1 MLAFPIA
8 LKNKYHPQGAR
19 SIEDGVPGAVGAVG
33 DDDKEEVGVEEEEEE
48 EERIRSDSGSG
59 SGDCSPGMTKDL
71 MRVLRPYEAAD
82 MSRRLDKPGHVLHV
96 LYTAAGH
103 LGEQEGVRM
112 PTLGRF
118 MECLASFSG
127 AARQCDMLV
136 TTPIPLSYTRH
147 TSRFLMIWLSLLA
160 FPLADELSGF
170 AAVPAL
176 FFISMLL
183 LGVEEIG
190 VQIEEP
196 LSIMDLEGMVA
207 TLEAGFEEAEHA
219 AEDVDAIFLGIGLE
233 SRGGAGAGAGAEEEV
248 LEVVAVAA
256 EPEVEIEW
264 WKKTRF
270 YE

>member
-1 MLAFPIA
+1 MI
-8 LKNKYHPQGAR
+8 Y
-19 SIEDGVPGAVGAVG
+19 
-33 DDDKEEVGVEEEEEE
+33 
-48 EERIRSDSGSG
+48 
-59 SGDCSPGMTKDL
+59 
-71 MRVLRPYEAAD
+71 AA
-82 MSRRLDKPGHVLHV
+82 SR
-96 LYTAAGH
+96 LYFTECFAA
-103 LGEQEGVRM
+103 
-112 PTLGRF
+112 
-118 MECLASFSG
+118 FSG
-127 AARQCDMLV
+127 AARQCEMLT

-207 TLEAGFEEAEHA
+207 SLELGFGEAQDA
-219 AEDVDAIFLGIGLE
+219 VDDVDHLFNQIGFGTD
-233 SRGGAGAGAGAEEEV
+233 GGGDDEAQAEELQLLV
-248 LEVVAVAA
+248 
-256 EPEVEIEW
+256 EPEVEVDSW
-264 WKKTRF
+264 WKKTKF